1 MTYESGQ
8 VPVVRLAPAKL
19 NLSLAVGGRRS
30 DGYHDL
36 HSVVVQLALSDVLT
50 FARAAGPTDSLRV
63 SGHDPG
69 AAADNLVVRALAAL
83 RRAVGSVAA
92 PPLAVRLDKRIPV
105 AAGLGGGSSDA
116 AAAID
121 GALAA
126 WGVELDQRRRREVAA
141 SLGADVPLFLS
152 GPVALIE
159 GRGERVTEL
168 RGVVGPPDI
177 GVLLVVP
184 AVAVPTSAV
193 FAAFASGA
201 RPADAGASRAASAH
215 LAAELA
221 AGLTGRQ
228 LLDRAGIL
236 AAAND
241 LAGATVAVLP
251 ALGPYR
257 RALRR
262 ATHVTVGQSG
272 SGPTLWALYPSEGA
286 AAVAATEVR
295 AAIVDGRLPA
305 IGGQPPSILVT
316 TFASQGIGSRGQEES

>member
-1 MTYESGQ
+1 MTSESRH

-19 NLSLAVGGRRS
+19 NLSLSMGSRRS

-36 HSVVVQLALSDVLT
+36 HSVVVRLALSDVLT
-50 FARAAGPTDSLRV
+50 FARAAGPTDSLHV
-63 SGHDPG
+63 TGHDPG
-69 AAADNLVVRALAAL
+69 AVAENLVVRAIAAL
-83 RRAVGSVAA
+83 RRAVGPASA
-92 PPLAVRLDKRIPV
+92 PPLAVRLDKQIPV

-126 WGVELDQRRRREVAA
+126 WAVELDERRRWDIAG
-141 SLGADVPLFLS
+141 SLGSDVPLFLG

-168 RGVVGPPDI
+168 RGVVGRADI

-184 AVAVPTSAV
+184 AAAVPTSAV
-193 FAAFASGA
+193 FAAFAGGA
-201 RPADAGASRAASAH
+201 RPIDPGASRAASVH

-221 AGLTGRQ
+221 AGLTARQ
-228 LLDRAGIL
+228 LLDRAGIF

-241 LAGATVAVLP
+241 LAAATVAVLP

-262 ATHVTVGQSG
+262 TTRATVGQSG
-272 SGPTLWALYPSEGA
+272 SGPALWALYASEVAAEA
-286 AAVAATEVR
+286 AAMEVR
-295 AAIVDGRLPA
+295 AAVVDGRLPDV
-305 IGGQPPSILVT
+305 GGAPPSILVT
-316 TFASQGIGSRGQEES
+316 TFASRGLASRGQEEP